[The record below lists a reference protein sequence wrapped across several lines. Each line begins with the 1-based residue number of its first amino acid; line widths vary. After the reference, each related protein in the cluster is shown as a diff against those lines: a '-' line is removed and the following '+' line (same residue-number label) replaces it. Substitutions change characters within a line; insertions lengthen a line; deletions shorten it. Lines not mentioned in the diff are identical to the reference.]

1 MSMEDLEQPLS
12 PSDAARILAGQRWDR
27 DQAHERG
34 QPEQPAEVLTGKR
47 ATELG
52 QGWSELPVANP
63 IPKESGEAI
72 DGSEL
77 SEALRSTQ
85 AQVAEPIPVQYI
97 QQKGEN
103 AGQAMD
109 EHLSVSPEQAA
120 HDLSQFRNAIS
131 ESQEAQLNAELAK
144 AIDELRGAGDQQ
156 QAQPVEL
163 QPQPPQPEAQVQPQ
177 APAADDEMVR
187 LLQNNPKLLDAIN
200 KELGQHSAQ
209 ADQIAQR
216 YVQATTA
223 NANAAYANLLVSFPE
238 VANVPASQLGTALR
252 VLAQSQPEKAQAIT
266 RHVETVTRLTQEAQR
281 AQQAAY
287 WAQQHQ
293 VQQDFNRTSKVADG
307 EFEAWAKTQ
316 DGPERIKEISDHA
329 LHMLRESMTDEQ
341 INANW
346 NSNPVFRSALSQRVL
361 YQAAKYEL
369 SQKGIAAKAVPP
381 PVPKVM
387 RPGAGSERASES
399 EYQFRSLDE
408 KINRTSGREQ
418 IRAAAELIAAR
429 RARR

>member
-1 MSMEDLEQPLS
+1 
-12 PSDAARILAGQRWDR
+12 
-27 DQAHERG
+27 
-34 QPEQPAEVLTGKR
+34 VTGKR

-103 AGQAMD
+103 AGQPMD
-109 EHLSVSPEQAA
+109 ERLSVSPQQAA

-144 AIDELRGAGDQQ
+144 AIDELRAGDAQQ

-177 APAADDEMVR
+177 APAADDEVVK
-187 LLQNNPKLLDAIN
+187 LLQSNPKLLDAIN
-200 KELGQHSAQ
+200 KELGQYSAQ
-209 ADQIAQR
+209 ADQVAQR
-216 YVQATTA
+216 YIQATSA
-223 NANAAYANLLVSFPE
+223 NANSAYANLLASFPE
-238 VANVPASQLGTALR
+238 VANVRPDQLGTALH
-252 VLAQSQPEKAQAIT
+252 VLAKSQPEKAQAIQ

-293 VQQDFNRTSKVADG
+293 VQQEFSRTSKVADG
-307 EFEAWAKTQ
+307 EFEHWAATQ
-316 DGPERIKEISDHA
+316 DSPERVKEVSA
-329 LHMLRESMTDEQ
+329 YAREMLLRDMTEADV
-341 INANW
+341 AYHW
-346 NSNPVFRSALSQRVL
+346 NNNPLFRSAASQRVL

-369 SQKGIAAKAVPP
+369 SQKGIATKAVK
-381 PVPKVM
+381 PVPQVQ
-387 RPGAGSERASES
+387 RPGSPAERASAS
-399 EYQFRSLDE
+399 EYEFHSLNE
-408 KINRTSGREQ
+408 KVNRTTGREQ